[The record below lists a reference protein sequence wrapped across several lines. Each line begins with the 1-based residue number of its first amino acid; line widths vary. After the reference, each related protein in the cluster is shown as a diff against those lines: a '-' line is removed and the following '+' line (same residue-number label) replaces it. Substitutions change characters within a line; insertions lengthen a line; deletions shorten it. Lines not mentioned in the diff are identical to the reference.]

1 MYVAKQIKILF
12 FINERAFM
20 LNHYRGTGG
29 YAALYL
35 MIVFGVILLTTVLA
49 VIMSVVGL
57 GQNAGKI
64 AGGIIFIAL
73 WAIGFVV
80 MQRFIAIEKRR
91 PTLGESNIVG
101 VKSVLYFL
109 AITLVVVLVIAVTV
123 LLTKLIGGGGGDA
136 NQARQAAQTGDSTG
150 QNQQAIGAL
159 FGIFATMFFL
169 YMAPFL
175 NMAVLSKLFSP
186 SSKT

>member
-123 LLTKLIGGGGGDA
+123 LLTKLIGGGGVLYALILESLRTLFRALAVGWL
-136 NQARQAAQTGDSTG
+136 AAFIRAL
-150 QNQQAIGAL
+150 AISL
-159 FGIFATMFFL
+159 RRFW
-169 YMAPFL
+169 P
-175 NMAVLSKLFSP
+175 V
-186 SSKT
+186 